1 MRSSLFGVSLL
12 GVMAAGLG
20 ACGGGSR
27 EPPRNRPEEWHAP
40 IGILRHFAGPDGG
53 LTRAQLEEG
62 LHRDFA
68 AADTNHDGVLQPD
81 EARAINQQRW
91 TEDQSAISPLQDW
104 NGDGVIDFSE
114 FAATAR
120 TLFREADRDGNGVI
134 TPEELRIK
142 IPGPDAGPGKTE
154 PGKTDSEKGEPPRRP
169 RGGGQGGGREGGG
182 PGG

>member
-1 MRSSLFGVSLL
+1 MRSSLFGVALL
-12 GVMAAGLG
+12 GLMAAGLS
-20 ACGGGSR
+20 ACGGDRR
-27 EPPRNRPEEWHAP
+27 EPPGPRTEEWHAP
-40 IGILRHFAGPDGG
+40 IGILRHYAGPDGG
-53 LTRAQLEEG
+53 LTRKQLEEG

-104 NGDGVIDFSE
+104 NGDGVIDFNE

-120 TLFREADRDGNGVI
+120 ALFNELDRDGNGVI
-134 TPEELRIK
+134 TPDELRIK
-142 IPGPDAGPGKTE
+142 KPGSDATPGK
-154 PGKTDSEKGEPPRRP
+154 GEGEQGEQPRR
-169 RGGGQGGGREGGG
+169 RRGGGGQGGGPGG